1 MLMLHM
7 HMGIIMFIIVAANF
21 IARDSF
27 PLRIKESYHV
37 TMNLS
42 TLFGRIHVFFLYLRN
57 LPNLQKSTC
66 NEERKKLQ

>member
-7 HMGIIMFIIVAANF
+7 HMGIIMFIIVVANF

-27 PLRIKESYHV
+27 PLWMKESYHV

-42 TLFGRIHVFFLYLRN
+42 TLF
-57 LPNLQKSTC
+57 
-66 NEERKKLQ
+66 